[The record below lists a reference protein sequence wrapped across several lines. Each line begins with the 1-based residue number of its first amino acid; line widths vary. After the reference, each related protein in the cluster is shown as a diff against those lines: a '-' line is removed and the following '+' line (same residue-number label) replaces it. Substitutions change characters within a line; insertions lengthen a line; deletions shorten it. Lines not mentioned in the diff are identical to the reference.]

1 MLNLIRDNVQSFG
14 VKFIVGIVVIVMS
27 FFGVSAYRSQSS
39 NTIVTVDGY
48 EVKIDKF
55 SRAFEN
61 AREDIRQRYG
71 NRASDYLNMI
81 NLESQIIKQLTS
93 NALLLKSAEQNGLAV
108 SDKEL
113 AHEIYTNPSFMTDE
127 RFDPYKYETNLGYMN
142 TDKIGFEKDL
152 KESLLSQKFLRFVAT
167 GALVSRK
174 SLEEEFRRYES
185 KMTVKAI
192 EFTPELFTN
201 QANLTEKEI
210 EDYYELHK
218 SDFQQKSQFDLDY
231 FVLSIEDVQGK
242 INVRPKEVKKYYEN
256 NVTEEFTNK
265 ASFHSRHIL
274 IRVPQGAAPDVSEQ
288 ARMKADS
295 LHKQLLK
302 NPTSFASLATI
313 HSEDPGSAKKGG
325 DLGWVDEGSFVAEF
339 EAQVAAME
347 TDEISRPFKSNF
359 GFHIVQVLGKKAATK
374 KPFEEVKAE
383 IEDTMRKNKAKRRLA
398 NLVKKLLNKEGEV
411 TLAELAQEVN
421 KTVGKTGDFDENK
434 ELKDIGY
441 SYQLYQE
448 VKEKT
453 INQKGQHKLAG
464 DEKIV
469 VYQVTNSKEPFV
481 KPLSEVKD
489 RVRYYAKEEKKT
501 NLAKQKLNDYA
512 ASVKDLEAFKNVA
525 RSLNTKI
532 TDATFK
538 FSDRQV
544 SNLNVTNRFKSE
556 AFRMEKNQT
565 KAIQDGNRNYLVFM
579 IDKQKGELTDISRE
593 QLAGLE
599 TMMQNQKSQLVLNSL
614 ITKMQSDIDIDYN
627 MPLLNAMNVNL
638 EL

>member
-55 SRAFEN
+55 SRAFEH
-61 AREDIRQRYG
+61 AREDIRHRYG

-93 NALLLKSAEQNGLAV
+93 NALLLKSAELNGLAV

-113 AHEIYTNPSFMTDE
+113 AHEIYSNPSFMTDN
-127 RFDPYKYETNLGYMN
+127 RFDPLKYEASLGHLS
-142 TDKIGFEKDL
+142 TDKIAFEKDL
-152 KESLLSQKFLRFVAT
+152 KENLLSQKFLNFVAK
-167 GALVSRK
+167 GALISRK
-174 SLEEEFRRYES
+174 SLEEEYRRYES
-185 KMTVKAI
+185 TMTVKVI
-192 EFTPELFTN
+192 EFAPELFSS
-201 QANLTEKEI
+201 QANLTDQEI
-210 EDYYELHK
+210 ENYYERHK
-218 SDFQQKSQFDLDY
+218 SDFQQKSQYDVDY
-231 FVLSIEDVQGK
+231 FMLGIEDVQDK
-242 INVRPKEVKKYYEN
+242 INVRPREVQKYYEN
-256 NVTEEFTNK
+256 NVSEEFTNK

-274 IRVPQGAAPDVSEQ
+274 VRVPQGEAPEVVEQ
-288 ARMKADS
+288 AKLKADS
-295 LHKQLLK
+295 IHKQLLQ
-302 NPTSFASLATI
+302 NPKRFASLATL

-339 EAQVAAME
+339 EAQVAILE
-347 TDEISRPFKSNF
+347 VDEISRPFKSNF
-359 GFHIVQVLGKKAATK
+359 GFHIVQVLGKKDETAK
-374 KPFEEVKAE
+374 LFEEVKAE
-383 IEDTMRKNKAKRRLA
+383 IEETIRKNKAKRRLA
-398 NLVKKLLNKEGEV
+398 NQVKKLLNQEGEV
-411 TLAELAQEVN
+411 TLAELAQSVD
-421 KTVGKTGDFDENK
+421 KTIGKTGDFDDTK

-448 VKEKT
+448 VKAQT
-453 INQKGQHKLAG
+453 INQKGQFNLAG
-464 DEKIV
+464 DEKV
-469 VYQVTNSKEPFV
+469 VIYQLTNSKEPFV

-489 RVRYYAKEEKKT
+489 RVRYHAKEEKKA
-501 NLAKQKLNDYA
+501 NLARQKLNEYA
-512 ASVKDLEAFKNVA
+512 ASVKDLTAFEKVA
-525 RSLNTKI
+525 RTLNT
-532 TDATFK
+532 TANEATFK

-544 SNLNVTNRFKSE
+544 ANLNATNRFKSE
-556 AFRMEKNQT
+556 VFRMEENQVR
-565 KAIQDGNRNYLVFM
+565 AIGDANSNYLVFM
-579 IDKQKGELTDISRE
+579 IDKKKGELTDTSRE

-614 ITKMQSDIDIDYN
+614 INKLQSDIEIDYN